1 MSQII
6 TLERQIA
13 AIKRNIFLGKAKNM
27 FAAEQKVSNLIAQLA
42 ATKKAYYISDWLS
55 QYT

>member
-42 ATKKAYYISDWLS
+42 ATKKAYYISEWLS
-55 QYT
+55 Q